1 VLIAVILYPLT
12 TPVLMLNLVAT
23 RALLEHHPDVNAYL
37 GRLAAVDVIL
47 VGVGAW
53 LFESLLVGAV
63 GTRRRRA

>member
-1 VLIAVILYPLT
+1 
-12 TPVLMLNLVAT
+12 MLNLVAT